1 MNLLR
6 TSQNFSARMFNFA
19 AMSFLLFIFI
29 FRIQNDQNGAQN
41 RIGLL
46 YEALAGNFPPKNS

>member
-1 MNLLR
+1 
-6 TSQNFSARMFNFA
+6 MFNFA